1 MNPFDFQSPST
12 VGEAA
17 ALLTQQARPIAG
29 GTDLLA
35 EIKNGVVAPDL
46 LVNLLNI
53 AELQGITE
61 LADGLRIG
69 ATTRIEDLLEWP
81 GLWQNYSL
89 LAQSCQVLAWSEIRA
104 MGTVGGNLC
113 QRPRCWYY
121 RHPLGTRC
129 LKRGGD
135 HCYPTQGRAN
145 GPFAIFGGGPCY
157 AVHPSDLAVA
167 LAAMDAT
174 LTIEGVS
181 GRRAIRLDDF
191 FSPHD
196 VAREN
201 TLQAGELLVGVDV
214 PRPQFGARAVYLKS
228 KQRASHDFAR
238 ASVALAARAD
248 DNRLHDARLVLGGVA
263 AMPWRQTE
271 VEQMLNGQTVSAELA
286 AQAATLAVRDA
297 RPLVS
302 TRGTSNT
309 AKVALTAALV
319 RRAVLRM
326 ADSK

>member
-167 LAAMDAT
+167 LAAMRMMWRAKT
-174 LTIEGVS
+174 PCRQASCWSGLMCRARNSARGLFTSRANSAPLTTS
-181 GRRAIRLDDF
+181 RAPASRSRR
-191 FSPHD
+191 
-196 VAREN
+196 
-201 TLQAGELLVGVDV
+201 
-214 PRPQFGARAVYLKS
+214 
-228 KQRASHDFAR
+228 
-238 ASVALAARAD
+238 
-248 DNRLHDARLVLGGVA
+248 
-263 AMPWRQTE
+263 
-271 VEQMLNGQTVSAELA
+271 GQTITVCTMRGWCWA
-286 AQAATLAVRDA
+286 AW
-297 RPLVS
+297 RPC
-302 TRGTSNT
+302 RGGRQRSS
-309 AKVALTAALV
+309 
-319 RRAVLRM
+319 RC
-326 ADSK
+326 